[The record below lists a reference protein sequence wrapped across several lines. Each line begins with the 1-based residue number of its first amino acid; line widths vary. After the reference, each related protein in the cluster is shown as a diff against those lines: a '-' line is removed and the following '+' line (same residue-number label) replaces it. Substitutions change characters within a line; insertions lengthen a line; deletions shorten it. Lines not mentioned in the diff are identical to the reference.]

1 MFQLRI
7 STRLLLLSF
16 LSVLVVSCT
25 EDTNEPTDTD
35 ARTKFIRNWKC
46 REVCNGEVTFY
57 NSNITA
63 NPTNISQVYIYN
75 IYSLGNTNF
84 AKATVAGN
92 TISIGNQQ
100 VDAFTVSGNGN
111 YTTDKIEFN
120 YTVND
125 GSGNTAVQATYT
137 PL

>member
-1 MFQLRI
+1 MLQRKNFSRFLF
-7 STRLLLLSF
+7 LSF
-16 LSVLVVSCT
+16 LSVLIVSCT
-25 EDTNEPTDTD
+25 EDTNDPTDTD

-63 NPTNISQVYIYN
+63 NPTNTSQVYIYN

-84 AKATVAGN
+84 ARATVAGN
-92 TISIGNQQ
+92 SISIGNQQ
-100 VDAFTVSGNGN
+100 IDAFTISGSGN
-111 YTTDKIEFN
+111 YTNDKIEFN

-125 GSGNTAVQATYT
+125 GSGNITVQATYT